1 MIPFVLNVQSKRI
14 QRDRKEVCGCLRLG
28 LRDWGVTAGGSGVSF
43 SGDENVLELE
53 VMAAQH
59 SG

>member
-1 MIPFVLNVQSKRI
+1 MKCSEQANH
-14 QRDRKEVCGCLRLG
+14 RDGKHIGGFQGLEGKERL
-28 LRDWGVTAGGSGVSF
+28 VTAGGSGVSF